1 MEQKSIFSIAIFG
14 FESDTLFSYRK
25 SVAKS
30 KITQLGMEN
39 FVQVLMEWDLKCCKT
54 NVMTTLKISLKL
66 IADHMVMSE
75 LHLFCAKLS
84 AAIHLNGNKLDITL
98 KMIMHCTQC
107 QVRTRG

>member
-1 MEQKSIFSIAIFG
+1 MMVNAKLTSTQTNIALNYETATEQEQMEQKSIFSIAIFG

-54 NVMTTLKISLKL
+54 NVMKTLKISL
-66 IADHMVMSE
+66 
-75 LHLFCAKLS
+75 
-84 AAIHLNGNKLDITL
+84 
-98 KMIMHCTQC
+98 
-107 QVRTRG
+107 